1 MRLITTDGKRYVDIG
16 NSDIWTA
23 LYSTIV
29 GNIKGLKRNGIA
41 DAIKFLETGNCMAQ
55 DGYKIARQFNL
66 IRDGLASVSPS
77 KFIYDINDKKKT
89 CPWGRFSPIV
99 TSCANLFTTADG
111 GDLLF
116 EIVSILTYAEI
127 AKVDVVFDS

>member
-1 MRLITTDGKRYVDIG
+1 MRLITTDGSRYVDIG

-29 GNIKGLKRNGIA
+29 GNIKGLKRNGIKE
-41 DAIKFLETGNCMAQ
+41 AIEFIEVGSCKAK
-55 DGYKIARQFNL
+55 DGYKLARQFNL
-66 IRDGLASVSPS
+66 IRDCLASVSPT
-77 KFIYDINDKKKT
+77 KCVFDINDKKKR
-89 CPWGRFSPIV
+89 CPWGKISPIV
-99 TSCANLFTTADG
+99 TSCANLFTTSDG

-127 AKVDVVFDS
+127 AKVDVELER